1 MKDKRIAEINEILM
15 YADKAIDYVEN
26 RIMPQP
32 RVVTWKKYVTMS
44 IKAEA
49 FDKINAIMSGAKEE
63 NWWEK

>member
-15 YADKAIDYVEN
+15 YADEAIDYAEN

-32 RVVTWKKYVTMS
+32 RVVTWDKYETMS

-49 FDKINAIMSGAKEE
+49 FDKINAIMSGVKEE

>member
-15 YADKAIDYVEN
+15 YADEAIDYVEN

-32 RVVTWKKYVTMS
+32 RVVTWDKYETMS

-49 FDKINAIMSGAKEE
+49 FDKINAIMSGVKEK